1 MKIIPREVN
10 QGDGW
15 KNLKN
20 NQRAG
25 GWGGEGIWGVY
36 QAQKSRNI
44 IHKFDYILK
53 QDTERITRNNFC
65 KSFPHQGN
73 RLRCY
78 QYIQN
83 CSIKDEKDKMG
94 KSKEQCQNCQK
105 SICCEHGMVIGDKR
119 SNSKE

>member
-25 GWGGEGIWGVY
+25 GWGGEGVWGVY

-53 QDTERITRNNFC
+53 QELKELPEIIFV
-65 KSFPHQGN
+65 KVFH
-73 RLRCY
+73 
-78 QYIQN
+78 
-83 CSIKDEKDKMG
+83 IKEID
-94 KSKEQCQNCQK
+94 
-105 SICCEHGMVIGDKR
+105 
-119 SNSKE
+119 